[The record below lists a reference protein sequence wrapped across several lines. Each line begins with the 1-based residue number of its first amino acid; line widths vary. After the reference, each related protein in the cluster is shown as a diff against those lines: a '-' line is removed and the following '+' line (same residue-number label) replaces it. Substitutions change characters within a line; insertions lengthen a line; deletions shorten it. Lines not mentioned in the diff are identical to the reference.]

1 MSVETQEL
9 VSICEQLP
17 EAERIEV
24 TDFARFLLAKSQ
36 GALPQGSVEQWL
48 AGARGAAKAGVTT
61 DEVMGLTRGEP

>member
-9 VSICEQLP
+9 LSICEQLP
-17 EAERIEV
+17 EAKRIEV

-36 GALPQGSVEQWL
+36 GAVPQGAVEQWL
-48 AGARGAAKAGVTT
+48 GGARGAAKAGVTT